1 MSSGQK
7 QKQLSLLD
15 LEPPSGEPTQRQML
29 YWAGW
34 NKQRY
39 QRLVQEFQ
47 QQYQESP
54 ILCTRL
60 KKHNLDLY
68 MTHPSNAYLVDRDT
82 GKLIQESKLLRQ
94 VWGMDIREFSLERRR
109 HLSAQIA
116 ALLDGRI
123 SATDWKPEIAQRI
136 GFYKAKQVQL
146 QRFLRDF
153 DLDYCLEKDGFR
165 GKVWVF
171 GSPDKV
177 KTFFKQGQETG
188 ILS

>member
-1 MSSGQK
+1 MNPDQK

-39 QRLVQEFQ
+39 QRLVQEFM
-47 QQYQESP
+47 QQYQENP
-54 ILCTRL
+54 ILCRRL

-68 MTHPSNAYLVDRDT
+68 MTHPSNAYLVDRNT
-82 GKLIQESKLLRQ
+82 GELIQESKLLRQ
-94 VWGMDIREFSLERRR
+94 VWGMDIRKFSAERRR
-109 HLSAQIA
+109 HLSPQIV
-116 ALLDGRI
+116 ALLDGKI
-123 SATDWKPEIAQRI
+123 SAADWTPEIAQRI
-136 GFYKAKQVQL
+136 GFYKAKQGQL
-146 QRFLRDF
+146 QRLLQ
-153 DLDYCLEKDGFR
+153 DLKLGYCLERDGFR

-171 GSPDKV
+171 GPPDKV

-188 ILS
+188 VLS